1 MSPSCPCALLLAR
14 GRALTT
20 AQRSTG
26 AAAGVNGQG
35 EGAAVAS
42 RRELA
47 LIVVVQE
54 FCGCSGSLRKELST
68 AHPSSLTAEVGITT
82 LKPSD
87 TRSFNRGEK
96 KPTILTEELV
106 LIKGK
111 DNNKYF

>member
-1 MSPSCPCALLLAR
+1 MVQSHPALGDWFWDTRRTLTRARGGPPELGCAVRGCWRSMSPSCPCALLLAR

-47 LIVVVQE
+47 LIVVVEE
-54 FCGCSGSLRKELST
+54 FCGCSGSLRKE
-68 AHPSSLTAEVGITT
+68 
-82 LKPSD
+82 
-87 TRSFNRGEK
+87 
-96 KPTILTEELV
+96 
-106 LIKGK
+106 
-111 DNNKYF
+111 